1 MARHRG
7 HSPEFHAEQFLY
19 GCRGKVRHT
28 SKRLA
33 TGVLRVMRRAPETID
48 GHRLQVYHCAS
59 CHYWHVG
66 KARIA

>member
-7 HSPEFHAEQFLY
+7 HTPEFAPEQFQH

-33 TGVLRVMRRAPETID
+33 AGVLRVMQRAPETVE
-48 GHRLQVYHCAS
+48 GHRLQVYHCGL
-59 CHYWHVG
+59 CRYWHVG